1 MGRIKKKRCRNCRRL
16 FIPDPRNTN
25 FQKYCFEPECRKA
38 SKKASR
44 KKWLNK
50 PENKEYFRGP
60 ENVKRVQE
68 WRKDNP
74 GYWKRVKKQPALQD
88 LLKAQPTE
96 KKKNNID
103 FTNNALQDFLRSQP
117 PVIVGL
123 IANITGSAL
132 QDDIA
137 TNLLR
142 MKKYGQDILCS
153 QPQIEGDA
161 NDCKNPDFK
170 VPGSKGAQKFQLDR
184 SSSRAGPP
192 H

>member
-16 FIPDPRNTN
+16 FIPDPRNIN
-25 FQKYCFEPECRKA
+25 SQEYCFKPECRKA
-38 SKKASR
+38 SKKASQG
-44 KKWLNK
+44 KWLNK

-74 GYWKRVKKQPALQD
+74 GYWKREKKQPALQD
-88 LLKAQPTE
+88 PLMVQTIE
-96 KKKNNID
+96 TNKNYVD
-103 FTNNALQDFLRSQP
+103 FTNNALQDFLQAQP

-137 TNLLR
+137 TSLLR

-153 QPQIEGDA
+153 QSQIEGDA
-161 NDCKNPDFK
+161 NDCKKPDFK
-170 VPGSKGAQKFQLDR
+170 IPSPKNTQKFQLDR
-184 SSSRAGPP
+184 SSSGTGSP